1 MALVVIG
8 LIVKGTSNNST
19 EFRIRFD
26 DKCRNKSP
34 CVFDL
39 FVREAIP
46 GPVYLYIYFKNF
58 YLNHRNVMRSFS
70 KDQLKGDEVAM
81 DKVQS
86 ACGDVTRN
94 KHAGVSKY
102 FFNTSPVDPEGA
114 LNPCGILPSLFPS
127 GRRSS
132 ADSLV
137 LQAVDKA
144 GAATKTYSL
153 ETSEINYKNLRG
165 NKFKVSDGTKDK
177 QWLNVEDRR
186 PS

>member
-1 MALVVIG
+1 MLIG
-8 LIVKGTSNNST
+8 LVVKGTSNSST

-39 FVREAIP
+39 FVRETIP

-58 YLNHRNVMRSFS
+58 YLNHRNVMRSFN
-70 KDQLKGDEVAM
+70 KEQLKGEDVAQ

-86 ACGDVTRN
+86 SCGELTKN
-94 KHAGVSKY
+94 KHLGISKY
-102 FFNTSPVDPEGA
+102 FFNTSPVDPEA
-114 LNPCGILPSLFPS
+114 PLNPCGILPSLYPS
-127 GRRSS
+127 GSLRSP
-132 ADSLV
+132 DSLV

-144 GAATKTYSL
+144 GAVTKSYSL
-153 ETSEINYKNLRG
+153 ETSEINYPNLRG
-165 NKFKVSDGTKDK
+165 NKYKLTASTKDK

-186 PS
+186 RC